1 MEERLM
7 KVTFRTA
14 VMGLAVF
21 AMAVAFTGCGIP
33 VSLSQTVD
41 LVKDIKVPAMP
52 QSADEIEDIP
62 EEFRQYVDSVDWE
75 SEEAQAILDELQNE
89 EFSYQMDKEFC
100 DLPDLQKIRA
110 EAAARLPEFLAKR
123 IEVREVIVESI
134 RFIAD
139 AGDFS
144 SLVTLKDVLTVE
156 GQQYTFELSVDEG
169 LGAVL
174 TLTPDPALDLADVI
188 NNPDFEGCIQNSLSI
203 SGTLPEEEINFKAVL
218 DLDITLYLRIL

>member
-1 MEERLM
+1 M